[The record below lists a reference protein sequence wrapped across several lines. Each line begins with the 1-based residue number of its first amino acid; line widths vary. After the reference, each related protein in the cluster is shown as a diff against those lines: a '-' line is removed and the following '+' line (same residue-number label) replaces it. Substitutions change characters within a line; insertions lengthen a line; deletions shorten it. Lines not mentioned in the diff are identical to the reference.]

1 MSNPNG
7 QLKNNLNTMT
17 VRIDTNL
24 SGKEYYF
31 VNFDTTDDY
40 VVNLAADQSLP
51 CFILEEGADG
61 SSAEKV
67 GTIALPGSVTK
78 VKLAEAAAAGK
89 FLVPTAAGEAEVAD
103 AAGERYG
110 AVALEN
116 GTTGDIIRVLCV
128 LGEVEAS
135 DA

>member
-1 MSNPNG
+1 MANPTG
-7 QLKNNLNTMT
+7 QIMLPVTLT

-31 VNFDTTDDY
+31 VNFDATDDG

-51 CFILEEGADG
+51 CFILWEGVDG
-61 SSAEKV
+61 SAGEKT
-67 GTIALPGSVTK
+67 GSILLPGSVGK
-78 VKLAEAAAAGK
+78 VKLAEAVTAGK
-89 FLVPTAAGEAEVAD
+89 FLVPTASGDAEVAD
-103 AAGERYG
+103 SAGERYG
-110 AVALEN
+110 CVALEN
-116 GTTGDIIRVLCV
+116 GSTGDIIRVVCQ